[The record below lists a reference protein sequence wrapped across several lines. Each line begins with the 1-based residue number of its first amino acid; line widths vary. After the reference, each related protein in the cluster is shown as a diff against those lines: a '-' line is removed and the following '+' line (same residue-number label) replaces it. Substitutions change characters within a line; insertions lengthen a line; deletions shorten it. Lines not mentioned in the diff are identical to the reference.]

1 MSVGAGDGRGGAR
14 SAARPNPPANGS
26 CALLSCPGFGQGVCR
41 QWRAGREREAR
52 PGPTGGGSVLVGA
65 GRVLT

>member
-14 SAARPNPPANGS
+14 SAARPNPPAGS
-26 CALLSCPGFGQGVCR
+26 CALLSCPGFGQVVCR
-41 QWRAGREREAR
+41 QRRAGREREAR
-52 PGPTGGGSVLVGA
+52 PGLTGGGSVLVGV

>member
-14 SAARPNPPANGS
+14 SAARPNPPAGS

-52 PGPTGGGSVLVGA
+52 PGLTGGGSVPIRA
-65 GRVLT
+65 GRGLT